1 MGSFPWVQL
10 IILIVLLLLSGFFSS
25 AETAFGVVNRVK
37 MQTLEEEGNKKA
49 KRVNKILSKPTK
61 MLNTILICNNVVN
74 LSASALATV
83 LAQRINLAVGI
94 MTGILTFLI
103 LLFGEIVPKNWAAAT
118 AERVSMAYSGVI
130 YALLVVLTPI
140 IFVVDKIA
148 WLFLKMLK
156 VDPNKRPAMTESELR
171 AYVNVSR
178 EDQAIEPDEKKM
190 IDNVLDFTDADAKD
204 IMIPRVNMTTIGL
217 DATYEEVMT
226 VFKDT
231 FYTRIPVHDED
242 DDNMVGTINIKDMIT
257 VTEPEKFSI
266 KDIMREPDFT
276 FEHVKNDD
284 LMLQMQE
291 KSEGIAFVLNE
302 YGETVGMITMEDLLE
317 EIVGEIRDEYDEDE
331 EEWIK
336 LLPGGSYE
344 IEASMKTDDINDALG
359 TELSSEEY
367 DSIGG
372 ILIEMLDRCPEDR
385 EEATMPLVTKLS
397 SIGAES
403 ISICKVIM
411 TLPEEEAEEDKE
423 KDKNKEDKG

>member
-1 MGSFPWVQL
+1 MQL
-10 IILIVLLLLSGFFSS
+10 IVLIVLLVLSGFFSS

-37 MQTLEEEGNKKA
+37 MQTLSEEGNKQA
-49 KRVNKILSKPTK
+49 KRVNKILEKPTK

-94 MTGILTFLI
+94 MTGILTLLI

-118 AERVSMAYSGVI
+118 AEKVSMAYSGVI
-130 YALLVVLTPI
+130 YALLLVLTPI

-178 EDQAIEPDEKKM
+178 EDDAIEPDEKKM

-204 IMIPRVNMTTIGL
+204 IMIPRVNMTTIGI
-217 DATYEEVMT
+217 DATYEEVME

-242 DDNMVGTINIKDMIT
+242 DDNMVGTLNIKDMIM
-257 VTEPEKFSI
+257 VTEPSKFSI
-266 KDIMREPDFT
+266 KEIMREPYFT

-284 LMLQMQE
+284 LMYEMQ
-291 KSEGIAFVLNE
+291 KRSEGIAFVLNE

-336 LLPGGSYE
+336 LLPTGSYE

-359 TELSSEEY
+359 TQLSSEEY

-372 ILIEMLDRCPEDR
+372 ILIEMLDRCPKDG
-385 EEATMPLVTKLS
+385 EEVTLPDGTKLKAD
-397 SIGAES
+397 GVES
-403 ISICKVIM
+403 NRISKVVM
-411 TLPEEEAEEDKE
+411 TLPPEEEDVEEEKEKNKE
-423 KDKNKEDKG
+423 KD

>member
-1 MGSFPWVQL
+1 MQL
-10 IILIVLLLLSGFFSS
+10 IILIVLLVLSGFFSS

-118 AERVSMAYSGVI
+118 AERVSMAYSGII

-171 AYVNVSR
+171 AYVNVSS

-204 IMIPRVNMTTIGL
+204 IMIPRVNMTTIGI
-217 DATYEEVMT
+217 DATYEEVMA

-242 DDNMVGTINIKDMIT
+242 DDNMVGTINIKDMILI
-257 VTEPEKFSI
+257 TEPSKFSI
-266 KDIMREPDFT
+266 KDIMREPYFT

-284 LMLQMQE
+284 LMYEMQ
-291 KSEGIAFVLNE
+291 KRSEGIAFVLNE

-372 ILIEMLDRCPEDR
+372 ILIEMLDRCPEDG
-385 EEATMPLVTKLS
+385 EEVTLPDGTKLKAN
-397 SIGAES
+397 GVES
-403 ISICKVIM
+403 NRISKVIM
-411 TLPEEEAEEDKE
+411 TLPPEEAEEDKDKE
-423 KDKNKEDKG
+423 KD